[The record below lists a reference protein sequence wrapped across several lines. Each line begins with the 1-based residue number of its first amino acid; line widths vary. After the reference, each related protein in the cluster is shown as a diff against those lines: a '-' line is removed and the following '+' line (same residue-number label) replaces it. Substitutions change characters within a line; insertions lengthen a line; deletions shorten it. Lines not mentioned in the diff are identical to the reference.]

1 MGERTQACQHEA
13 LHEENLEPTPI
24 LAHAS
29 VVLDLAPFQNLPLQ
43 GGFLL
48 VEVQLAAQPL
58 LDPIE
63 RAATA
68 QTLVRGNRFHVLLRA
83 DLDERELSISLYH
96 EALEAA
102 TVAAL
107 TPPTAVME
115 LNEGDF
121 ERIAQDA
128 HSRLGVASPRTLN
141 LLLAEH
147 GF

>member
-1 MGERTQACQHEA
+1 MKM
-13 LHEENLEPTPI
+13 
-24 LAHAS
+24 AHS
-29 VVLDLAPFQNLPLQ
+29 PVVLDLATFQNLPLQ
-43 GGFLL
+43 GGFLQ
-48 VEVQLAAQPL
+48 VEVQLAAQSL
-58 LDPIE
+58 GDPIE
-63 RAATA
+63 RAAT
-68 QTLVRGNRFHVLLRA
+68 TLTMVRGYRFHVLLRA
-83 DLDERELSISLYH
+83 DLDERELSISLSH

-107 TPPTAVME
+107 TPPIAVME